1 LVGVFIGIGVGPGD
15 PELLTFKVAKALKA
29 VDVICVPKS
38 HINKPSMALG
48 MIREV
53 LAEREKPVEIIELV
67 FPMTKDELNNR
78 KLWMESA
85 AIVAE
90 KVKKGDVAFITL
102 GDPMLY
108 STFRYLYECVKET
121 YPEIELEIIP
131 GVTSVT
137 AVAASSKLPLAE
149 KDEVVTIIP
158 SDLDPTHLEDVARHA
173 DNLVFMKCAFHIK
186 ELIPILLKAGFT
198 ENSTVALVKRCTLLE
213 EKVLVGKL
221 CEVEDW
227 DITEDYFSVAIV
239 KKSQV
244 PIHWKQNGNGCDKSG
259 CGCSHE

>member
-15 PELLTFKVAKALKA
+15 PELLTFKAAKALKK
-29 VDVICVPKS
+29 VDIICIPKS

-48 MIREV
+48 MIKEV
-53 LAEREKPVEIIELV
+53 LEERTTPAEIIELV
-67 FPMTKDELNNR
+67 FPMTKDDLNNR
-78 KLWMESA
+78 KLWVENA
-85 AIVAE
+85 TIVAE
-90 KVKKGDVAFITL
+90 KAQKGKDVAFITL

-137 AVAASSKLPLAE
+137 AAAASSKLPLAE

-158 SDLDPTHLEDVARHA
+158 TNLDSAHLEDAARHA

-186 ELIPILLKAGFT
+186 ELIPTLLKSGFT
-198 ENSTVALVKRCTLLE
+198 KNSTVALVKRCTLSE
-213 EKVLVGKL
+213 EKVIVGKL
-221 CEVEDW
+221 DEVSNW
-227 DITEDYFSVAIV
+227 DVKEDYFSVAIV
-239 KKSQV
+239 KKNPV
-244 PIHWKQNGNGCDKSG
+244 PIHWKQNNGHKG
-259 CGCSHE
+259 CCCKHE

>member
-1 LVGVFIGIGVGPGD
+1 MVGVFIGIGVGPGD
-15 PELLTFKVAKALKA
+15 PELLTFKAAKALKT
-29 VDVICVPKS
+29 VDVICIPKS

-48 MIREV
+48 MIKEV
-53 LAEREKPVEIIELV
+53 LAERTNPVEIIELV

-78 KLWMESA
+78 KLWIENA
-85 AIVAE
+85 AIVAK
-90 KVKKGDVAFITL
+90 KVQKGDVAFITL

-121 YPEIELEIIP
+121 YPEIELEVIP

-158 SDLDPTHLEDVARHA
+158 SNLNPVHLEDVARHA

-186 ELIPILLKAGFT
+186 ELSTILLKAGFT
-198 ENSTVALVKRCTLLE
+198 ENSTVALVKRCTLTE

-221 CEVEDW
+221 SEVKNW

-244 PIHWKQNGNGCDKSG
+244 PIHWKQNNGHTNGCCCK
-259 CGCSHE
+259 HE

>member
-15 PELLTFKVAKALKA
+15 PELLTFKAAKALKA
-29 VDVICVPKS
+29 VDVICIPKS

-53 LAEREKPVEIIELV
+53 LAERTNPVEIIELV

-78 KLWMESA
+78 KLWIESA
-85 AIVAE
+85 AIVAK
-90 KVKKGDVAFITL
+90 KVQKGDVAFITL

-121 YPEIELEIIP
+121 YPEIELEVIP

-158 SDLDPTHLEDVARHA
+158 SNLNPVHLEDVARHA

-186 ELIPILLKAGFT
+186 ELSTILLKAGFT
-198 ENSTVALVKRCTLLE
+198 ENSTVALVKRCTLTE

-221 CEVEDW
+221 GEVKNW

-244 PIHWKQNGNGCDKSG
+244 PIHWKQNNGHTNGCCCK
-259 CGCSHE
+259 HE

>member
-1 LVGVFIGIGVGPGD
+1 MVGVFIGIGVGPGD
-15 PELLTFKVAKALKA
+15 PELITLKAAKALKA
-29 VDVICVPKS
+29 ADVICVPKS
-38 HINKPSMALG
+38 HAKKPSMALSMLKG
-48 MIREV
+48 I
-53 LAEREKPVEIIELV
+53 LAERKKPAEILELV

-78 KLWMESA
+78 KLWVENA

-90 KVKKGDVAFITL
+90 KAKKGNVAFITL

-108 STFRYLYECVKET
+108 STFLYLYECVKET

-149 KDEVVTIIP
+149 KEEVVTIIP
-158 SDLDPTHLEDVARHA
+158 SDLDLAHIEDAAKHA
-173 DNLVFMKCAFHIK
+173 DNVVFMKCAYHIK
-186 ELIPILLKAGFT
+186 EFIPILLRAGFT
-198 ENSTVALVKRCTLLE
+198 ENSTVALVKRCTLPA

-221 CEVEDW
+221 SDVSKW

-244 PIHWKQNGNGCDKSG
+244 PIHWKQNGNGCNCK
-259 CGCSHE
+259 HE